1 MTNMKKNYISPF
13 AMFIA
18 VECNTII
25 AASEKIEIDSGEG
38 GSEHLGNKNQG
49 AWGNLW
55 EKK

>member
-13 AMFIA
+13 AMYIA

-25 AASEKIEIDSGEG
+25 AASEKIEIDNEG

>member
-1 MTNMKKNYISPF
+1 MKKNYISPF
-13 AMFIA
+13 AMYIV

-25 AASEKIEIDSGEG
+25 AASEKIEIDNEG

-49 AWGNLW
+49 SWGNLW